1 MTTPPTIESARQDLS
16 KLDLE
21 PAKLDF
27 LSVKTQIVFATI
39 LSAILVFATY
49 WPTLNIGFLHDD
61 WLHVDYI
68 ARAVL
73 KGDWHDCL
81 ANLYS
86 NWGGSDLMKSYRP
99 LVSISLL
106 TDFLVFKTNAVGF
119 HITNILLTCGCCL
132 FVALIACELS
142 GNYGN
147 RMRAATAIWA
157 ALLFAAYPLHVESVA
172 WIIGR
177 VDLLCT
183 LFYLASLYYFL
194 RLKLI
199 EEPPYTWLSVGCFIL
214 ALLSKEMAVT
224 LPAVATVFAFLIPDN
239 QKKDG
244 PQKLWQLVIRIPGR
258 LELRTLGLL
267 WLTLIVF
274 AVLRTML
281 LGSAIGGYGS
291 DGLQSMLSSFAN
303 KGALFKLVVPVNE
316 EILPLS
322 KNLIS
327 LCFTTYI
334 AAAVFAGLRCLATPS
349 LIRYFVAFFLFAAI
363 ALLPTFQIWNIAS
376 NLCGSRLFFL
386 SSAALALALAFAF
399 VPSEDSI
406 DKTST
411 KFVTAAGVS
420 FLAFTLIAFSAL
432 SYKNVTVFTGAGEM
446 VRKLRTQL
454 HELHRQSPEK
464 RFVVLNLPADY
475 HGAPVLT
482 RPQYFKTMVNKPF
495 SIGDEGAS
503 FETAEM
509 DLPYGHAN
517 YPAERLKELNE
528 SSQQRIPIVWSEA
541 DFQLHP
547 LVIDQGEKGFVCSF
561 RAPDA
566 IGKCLFTPDTVRK
579 IDGRNWHVFY
589 KHEPQAVTL
598 KGAIRLYPGDQGQS
612 ITQSIKP
619 TNPLLTPLVKIK
631 MTVDADQP
639 VERLLHLITFTWTQK
654 AGVLSQ
660 KNSANLLRTGEQ
672 TYECPLADNKEWL
685 FGGPKKGAG
694 ISLLCSPFY
703 VNLQSIEGIPQ
714 EECTPELSQLDNQR
728 RFHINAENVR
738 DAAASVLLISK
749 ADTAFDTAID
759 LNVLRNYRNLK
770 VSQQENVL
778 VSPDDS
784 IRGKVQT
791 WIFLAQKR
799 GNFDLPS
806 SVLKDAKNH
815 QVVALALDKNGCMI
829 GLPSRVLKVN

>member
-1 MTTPPTIESARQDLS
+1 
-16 KLDLE
+16 
-21 PAKLDF
+21 
-27 LSVKTQIVFATI
+27 
-39 LSAILVFATY
+39 
-49 WPTLNIGFLHDD
+49 
-61 WLHVDYI
+61 
-68 ARAVL
+68 
-73 KGDWHDCL
+73 
-81 ANLYS
+81 
-86 NWGGSDLMKSYRP
+86 
-99 LVSISLL
+99 
-106 TDFLVFKTNAVGF
+106 
-119 HITNILLTCGCCL
+119 
-132 FVALIACELS
+132 
-142 GNYGN
+142 
-147 RMRAATAIWA
+147 
-157 ALLFAAYPLHVESVA
+157 
-172 WIIGR
+172 
-177 VDLLCT
+177 
-183 LFYLASLYYFL
+183 
-194 RLKLI
+194 
-199 EEPPYTWLSVGCFIL
+199 
-214 ALLSKEMAVT
+214 
-224 LPAVATVFAFLIPDN
+224 
-239 QKKDG
+239 
-244 PQKLWQLVIRIPGR
+244 
-258 LELRTLGLL
+258 
-267 WLTLIVF
+267 
-274 AVLRTML
+274 
-281 LGSAIGGYGS
+281 
-291 DGLQSMLSSFAN
+291 
-303 KGALFKLVVPVNE
+303 
-316 EILPLS
+316 
-322 KNLIS
+322 
-327 LCFTTYI
+327 
-334 AAAVFAGLRCLATPS
+334 
-349 LIRYFVAFFLFAAI
+349 
-363 ALLPTFQIWNIAS
+363 
-376 NLCGSRLFFL
+376 
-386 SSAALALALAFAF
+386 LALALAFAF